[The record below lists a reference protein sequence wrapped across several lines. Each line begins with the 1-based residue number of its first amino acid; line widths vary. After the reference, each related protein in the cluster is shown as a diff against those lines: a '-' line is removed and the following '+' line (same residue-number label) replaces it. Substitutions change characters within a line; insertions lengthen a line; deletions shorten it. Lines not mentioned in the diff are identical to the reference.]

1 MKHLKRIAVTVL
13 SLLIITGIC
22 ACGSPAGSNSG
33 DDISYDTQV
42 IISDK
47 TENEKTEDSVTEM
60 QPENVETETE
70 NSTDISQTGHSEVT
84 DEIENE
90 VSSSFNV
97 SEEDENSSENTS
109 GSNNGE
115 NGLQQDETTIN
126 SSDTTGEPADF
137 ADSDQVNDT
146 EGNVISENT
155 EEISIEENGTVGE
168 DKADNTSETTEN
180 SVTISEKEVGDGDF
194 KIVTSD
200 GAVSKNENTYTITTQ
215 GTYILSGNLTDGQI
229 VINAG
234 DDDEIEIDLD
244 GADISCSYDSPIY
257 AVNADKVKIKA
268 IEGTT
273 NSVSDLRSYSAGED
287 DTEGSAAIYALCD
300 MNLIGAGTLDVIA
313 QNYNNGIQTKDDLK
327 IKNTSLTVTAP
338 NNALKGNDSVTIES
352 GKITAVSTGGDAI
365 KTDNSDIS
373 SKGNQKGTV
382 TISGGT
388 VTLTAADDGIDAAYD
403 IVISGGD
410 IEIIRAGGKG
420 ICANNAVNIE
430 SGTLTV
436 KYSEDDAVHANND
449 NALENGETPEGNVTI
464 FGGTINIVNTSD
476 DGIHADGTLLIKCG
490 DINIEMSHEGLEG
503 HYITIE
509 DGNVY
514 VYADDDALNA
524 TSLSNWSSDGMITIS
539 GGHVVAEVYGRD
551 VDGIDS
557 NGSYVQTG
565 GFVVTSNP
573 NSDGNGNMSALDV
586 DGSINITGGIIVA
599 LGSDPQSSDMAGFGG
614 GMDGFGGQ
622 GGGMNGQRG
631 GMGGFGGGMG
641 GFGGHGGGMAGFGGG
656 MGISTLPTGYV
667 AYSSRLPAGQHTFV
681 YNGVTYDFTLKNTV
695 SGGWIWAEGI
705 TDSNYSLN

>member
-33 DDISYDTQV
+33 EDISYDTQV

-70 NSTDISQTGHSEVT
+70 NSSDISQTGHSEVT

-200 GAVSKNENTYTITTQ
+200 GAVSKNESTYTITSQ

-244 GADISCSYDSPIY
+244 GVDISCSYDSPIY

-273 NSVSDLRSYSAGED
+273 NSVSDIRSYSAGED

-300 MNLIGAGTLDVIA
+300 MNLIGSGTLDVIA

-327 IKNTSLTVTAP
+327 IKNISLTVTAP

-410 IEIIRAGGKG
+410 IEIIKADGKG
-420 ICANNAVNIE
+420 ICASNAVNIE

-436 KYSEDDAVHANND
+436 KYSADDAVHANND

-464 FGGTINIVNTSD
+464 FGGTINIVNTAD
-476 DGIHADGTLLIKCG
+476 DGIHADGTLLIKGG

-514 VYADDDALNA
+514 VYADDDALTA

-565 GFVVTSNP
+565 GFVVTCNP

-599 LGSDPQSSDMAGFGG
+599 LGSDPQSSGMAGFGG

>member
-33 DDISYDTQV
+33 EDISYDTQV

-200 GAVSKNENTYTITTQ
+200 GAVSKNENTYTITSQ

-244 GADISCSYDSPIY
+244 GVDISCSYDSPIY

-327 IKNTSLTVTAP
+327 IKNISLTVTAP

-388 VTLTAADDGIDAAYD
+388 VTLTSADDGIDATYD
-403 IVISGGD
+403 IVIGGGD
-410 IEIIRAGGKG
+410 IEIIKAGGKG

-436 KYSEDDAVHANND
+436 KYSADDAVHANND

-464 FGGTINIVNTSD
+464 FGGTINIVNTAD
-476 DGIHADGTLLIKCG
+476 DGIHADGTLLIKGG

-599 LGSDPQSSDMAGFGG
+599 LGSDPQSSGMAGFGG
-614 GMDGFGGQ
+614 GMGSFGGQ

-641 GFGGHGGGMAGFGGG
+641 GFGGHGGGMAGFGDG

-667 AYSSRLPAGQHTFV
+667 AYSSRLSAGQHTFV

>member
-1 MKHLKRIAVTVL
+1 MKHLKRIAVTAL

-22 ACGSPAGSNSG
+22 ACGSPAGRNSG
-33 DDISYDTQV
+33 DDTSYDTQV

-47 TENEKTEDSVTEM
+47 TENEKTEDSV
-60 QPENVETETE
+60 VETPSENSETE
-70 NSTDISQTGHSEVT
+70 AESSIDISQNGHSEVT
-84 DEIENE
+84 YEIENE
-90 VSSSFNV
+90 DSSSFNESKEV
-97 SEEDENSSENTS
+97 ENPSDKTSE
-109 GSNNGE
+109 SNNGE
-115 NGLQQDETTIN
+115 NGSQQVENTVN
-126 SSDTTGEPADF
+126 SSDTTDEAADF

-146 EGNVISENT
+146 EENVISENT
-155 EEISIEENGTVGE
+155 EEISIEESGAVVE
-168 DKADNTSETTEN
+168 EKADNASETTEN

-200 GAVSKNENTYTITTQ
+200 GTVSKNGNTYTITSQ
-215 GTYILSGNLTDGQI
+215 GTYVLSGDLTDGQI

-234 DDDEIEIDLD
+234 DGDEVEIDLEN
-244 GADISCSYDSPIY
+244 AHISCSYDSPIY
-257 AVNADKVKIKA
+257 AVSADKVKIKA

-273 NSVSDLRSYSAGED
+273 NSVSDLRSYSAGEN

-300 MNLIGAGTLDVIA
+300 LNLIGTGTLNVTA
-313 QNYNNGIQTKDDLK
+313 KNYNNGIHTKDDLK
-327 IKNTSLTVTAP
+327 IKDVVLTVSAT

-352 GKITAVSTGGDAI
+352 GRITAVSTGGDAI

-373 SKGNQKGTV
+373 SKGNQKGSV

-403 IVISGGD
+403 VVISGGD
-410 IEIIRAGGKG
+410 IEIIKAGGKG

-430 SGTLTV
+430 SGELTV
-436 KYSEDDAVHANND
+436 KYSADDAVHANND

-464 FGGTINIVNTSD
+464 FGGTINIVNTAD
-476 DGIHADGTLLIKCG
+476 DGIHADGTLLIKGG
-490 DINIEMSHEGLEG
+490 DISIEMSHEGLEG

-539 GGHVVAEVYGRD
+539 GGNVVAEVSGRD

-573 NSDGNGNMSALDV
+573 NSDGNGNMSAMDI
-586 DGSINITGGIIVA
+586 DGSISITGGITVA
-599 LGSDPQSSDMAGFGG
+599 LGSDPQSSGMAGFGG
-614 GMDGFGGQ
+614 GMGGFGGH

-641 GFGGHGGGMAGFGGG
+641 GFGGQGGG

-667 AYSSRLPAGQHTFV
+667 AYSSRLSAGQHTFV

>member
-1 MKHLKRIAVTVL
+1 MKHLKRIAVTAL

-22 ACGSPAGSNSG
+22 ACGSPAGRNSG
-33 DDISYDTQV
+33 DDTSYDTQV

-47 TENEKTEDSVTEM
+47 TENEKTEDSV
-60 QPENVETETE
+60 VETPSENSETE
-70 NSTDISQTGHSEVT
+70 AESSIDISQNGHSEVT
-84 DEIENE
+84 YEIENE
-90 VSSSFNV
+90 DSSSFNESKEV
-97 SEEDENSSENTS
+97 ENPSDKTSE
-109 GSNNGE
+109 SNNGE
-115 NGLQQDETTIN
+115 NGSQQVENTVN
-126 SSDTTGEPADF
+126 SSDTTDESADF

-146 EGNVISENT
+146 EENVISENT
-155 EEISIEENGTVGE
+155 EEISIEESGAVVE
-168 DKADNTSETTEN
+168 EKADNASETTEN

-200 GAVSKNENTYTITTQ
+200 GTVSKNGNTYTITSQ
-215 GTYILSGNLTDGQI
+215 GTYVLSGDLTDGQI

-234 DDDEIEIDLD
+234 DGDEVEIDLEN
-244 GADISCSYDSPIY
+244 AHISCSYDSPIY
-257 AVNADKVKIKA
+257 AVSADKVKIKA

-273 NSVSDLRSYSAGED
+273 NSVSDLRSYSAGEN

-300 MNLIGAGTLDVIA
+300 LNLIGTGTLNVTA
-313 QNYNNGIQTKDDLK
+313 KNYNNGIHTKDDLK
-327 IKNTSLTVTAP
+327 IKDVVLTVSAT

-352 GKITAVSTGGDAI
+352 GRITAVSTGGDAI

-373 SKGNQKGTV
+373 SKGNQKGSV

-403 IVISGGD
+403 VVISGGD
-410 IEIIRAGGKG
+410 IEIIKAGGKG

-430 SGTLTV
+430 SGELTV
-436 KYSEDDAVHANND
+436 KYSADDAVHANND

-464 FGGTINIVNTSD
+464 FGGTINIVNTAD
-476 DGIHADGTLLIKCG
+476 DGIHADGTLLIKGG

-539 GGHVVAEVYGRD
+539 GGNVVAEVSGRD

-573 NSDGNGNMSALDV
+573 NSDGNGNMSAMDI
-586 DGSINITGGIIVA
+586 DGSISITGGITVA
-599 LGSDPQSSDMAGFGG
+599 LGSDPQSSGMAGFGG
-614 GMDGFGGQ
+614 GMGGFGGH

-641 GFGGHGGGMAGFGGG
+641 GFGGQGGG

-667 AYSSRLPAGQHTFV
+667 AYSSRLSAGQHTFV

>member
-22 ACGSPAGSNSG
+22 ACGSPAGSNSEEN
-33 DDISYDTQV
+33 ISYDTQV

-47 TENEKTEDSVTEM
+47 TENENTEDSVTEM

-70 NSTDISQTGHSEVT
+70 NSSDISQTGHSEVT

-90 VSSSFNV
+90 VISSFNV
-97 SEEDENSSENTS
+97 SEEDENSSENTF

-115 NGLQQDETTIN
+115 NGSQQDETTIN

-180 SVTISEKEVGDGDF
+180 SVTISEKEVGDGYF
-194 KIVTSD
+194 KIATSD
-200 GAVSKNENTYTITTQ
+200 GAVSKNESTYTITSQ

-327 IKNTSLTVTAP
+327 IKNISLTVTAP

-388 VTLTAADDGIDAAYD
+388 VTLTAADDGIDATYD
-403 IVISGGD
+403 IVIGGGD
-410 IEIIRAGGKG
+410 IEIIKAGGKG

-464 FGGTINIVNTSD
+464 FGGTINIVNTAD
-476 DGIHADGTLLIKCG
+476 DGIHADGTLLIKGG

-514 VYADDDALNA
+514 VYSDDDALNA

-599 LGSDPQSSDMAGFGG
+599 LGSDPQSSGIAGFGG

>member
-1 MKHLKRIAVTVL
+1 MKHLKRIAVTAL

-22 ACGSPAGSNSG
+22 ACGSPAGRNSG
-33 DDISYDTQV
+33 DDTSYDTQV

-47 TENEKTEDSVTEM
+47 TENEKTEDSV
-60 QPENVETETE
+60 VETPSENSETE
-70 NSTDISQTGHSEVT
+70 AESSIDISQNGHSEVT
-84 DEIENE
+84 YEIENE
-90 VSSSFNV
+90 DSSSFNESKEV
-97 SEEDENSSENTS
+97 ENPSDKTSE
-109 GSNNGE
+109 SNNGE
-115 NGLQQDETTIN
+115 NGSQQVENTVN
-126 SSDTTGEPADF
+126 SSDTTDEAADF

-146 EGNVISENT
+146 EENVISENT
-155 EEISIEENGTVGE
+155 EEISIEESGAVVE
-168 DKADNTSETTEN
+168 EKADNASETTEN

-200 GAVSKNENTYTITTQ
+200 GTVSKNGNTYTITSQ
-215 GTYILSGNLTDGQI
+215 GTYVLSGDLTDGQI

-234 DDDEIEIDLD
+234 DGDEVEIDLEN
-244 GADISCSYDSPIY
+244 AHISCSYDSPIY
-257 AVNADKVKIKA
+257 AVSADKVKIKA

-273 NSVSDLRSYSAGED
+273 NSVSDLRSYSAGEN

-300 MNLIGAGTLDVIA
+300 LNLIGTGTLNVTA
-313 QNYNNGIQTKDDLK
+313 KNYNNGIHTKDDLK
-327 IKNTSLTVTAP
+327 IKDVVLTVSAT

-352 GKITAVSTGGDAI
+352 GRITAVSTGGDAI

-373 SKGNQKGTV
+373 SKGNQKGSV

-403 IVISGGD
+403 VVISGGD
-410 IEIIRAGGKG
+410 IEIIKAGGKG

-430 SGTLTV
+430 SGELTV
-436 KYSEDDAVHANND
+436 KYSADDAVHANND

-464 FGGTINIVNTSD
+464 FGGTINIVNTAD
-476 DGIHADGTLLIKCG
+476 DGIHADGTLLIKGG

-539 GGHVVAEVYGRD
+539 GGNVVAEVSGRD

-573 NSDGNGNMSALDV
+573 NSDGNGNMSAMDI
-586 DGSINITGGIIVA
+586 DGSISITGGITVA
-599 LGSDPQSSDMAGFGG
+599 LGSDPQSSGMAGFGG
-614 GMDGFGGQ
+614 GMGGFGGH

-641 GFGGHGGGMAGFGGG
+641 GFGGQGGG

-667 AYSSRLPAGQHTFV
+667 AYSSRLSAGQHTFV